1 MKRGFCVFLMLN
13 LWLLSVTNVQAM
25 QFLKN
30 EKIGSIYF
38 ANSGEGVGGFCCEN
52 AVSNTGVYY
61 TAHNKKNTS
70 SYGKGVALFGAGEV
84 LLNVHYDVYYG
95 KRLTVVIGSDDKSS
109 FGNITMQI
117 DQADIYSISNDSENK
132 IYVVYNRKNQKGSDY
147 AIFAGSKSRIVSEV
161 VNTAEL
167 SQRFLHGD
175 IAEYGR
181 LEMQDNKLYIPY
193 IVKKDGKL
201 HRKGKFK
208 LTWQEDG
215 FCFDIEKVLR

>member
-1 MKRGFCVFLMLN
+1 M
-13 LWLLSVTNVQAM
+13 
-25 QFLKN
+25 KN

-95 KRLTVVIGSDDKSS
+95 KRFTVVIGNDDKNS

-175 IAEYGR
+175 IAEYGSSGGGMCGR
-181 LEMQDNKLYIPY
+181 AGCARPRRVQRRFLRICQAMTRRQISSRQKPPM
-193 IVKKDGKL
+193 VK
-201 HRKGKFK
+201 
-208 LTWQEDG
+208 
-215 FCFDIEKVLR
+215 